1 MKVAII
7 DIGTNTFN
15 LLVATQP
22 NRRLIPIE
30 IKKEF
35 VFLGQGGIN
44 ENKLQDEA
52 ILRGLTTLRKFKSI
66 ADNLGVKKIIAI
78 ATSAVRNAV
87 NGKDFIYKTKA
98 LTGIDIKTING
109 NQEAEYIYKGARE
122 ATNFGDSP
130 VLLMDVGGGST
141 EFIICDKHQ
150 VYWKKSIEVGA
161 ARLFESFHKHEPIIP
176 DEIEAIES
184 HLDSVLAQVVKKA
197 EAFEIE
203 TLIGSSGA
211 FTSFAK
217 IIAYRLN
224 ETEKITYSSEYTF
237 DLNEFQQI
245 SDHIIDLTL
254 EERYGIPGL
263 INERAPMIVV
273 GTILV
278 NYILKK
284 LHIQHFKLARYALKE
299 GVASDFLKSLTN

>member
-1 MKVAII
+1 MV
-7 DIGTNTFN
+7 
-15 LLVATQP
+15 
-22 NRRLIPIE
+22 
-30 IKKEF
+30 IKKLNIFTKVRAKPLILEILQS
-35 VFLGQGGIN
+35 FLWTLAEVVQNSLYAIN
-44 ENKLQDEA
+44 T
-52 ILRGLTTLRKFKSI
+52 R
-66 ADNLGVKKIIAI
+66 
-78 ATSAVRNAV
+78 
-87 NGKDFIYKTKA
+87 
-98 LTGIDIKTING
+98 
-109 NQEAEYIYKGARE
+109 YIG
-122 ATNFGDSP
+122 
-130 VLLMDVGGGST
+130 
-141 EFIICDKHQ
+141 
-150 VYWKKSIEVGA
+150 KSIEVGA

-217 IIAYRLN
+217 IIAHRLN
-224 ETEKITYSSEYTF
+224 ESEKITYSSEYTF